1 MHRCRIVRYTF
12 IVSESVKSSGF
23 PTAEDGKIEKRMRKW
38 FANRC
43 KGSGYKA
50 AKKSKKMKSLINEM
64 PVGAGN
70 VMGNENGTRKNDDD
84 PASSSSSETDE

>member
-1 MHRCRIVRYTF
+1 MLLSQGRHRCGIVRCTY

-23 PTAEDGKIEKRMRKW
+23 PTADDRKIEKRMRKW

-50 AKKSKKMKSLINEM
+50 GKKSKKTKNLINEM

-70 VMGNENGTRKNDDD
+70 VQYKLYSKSLNR
-84 PASSSSSETDE
+84 A